1 MPSLE
6 EQGGRSLSSPEQLLA
21 HLLYDTHRDK
31 LWAGVEY
38 RQRILRRWK
47 IAAGSSVLEIGC
59 GQGEFTAPHR
69 TDQPTNLQ
77 PFIPCAVTL
86 HLATTFDNYRNPCSA
101 SQVFVNRSMS

>member
-59 GQGEFTAPHR
+59 GQGEFTVCLA
-69 TDQPTNLQ
+69 DAVGPTGS
-77 PFIPCAVTL
+77 IVAVD
-86 HLATTFDNYRNPCSA
+86 LACPGWGI
-101 SQVFVNRSMS
+101 

>member
-1 MPSLE
+1 MV
-6 EQGGRSLSSPEQLLA
+6 
-21 HLLYDTHRDK
+21 
-31 LWAGVEY
+31 W
-38 RQRILRRWK
+38 
-47 IAAGSSVLEIGC
+47 SVLADLALGAS
-59 GQGEFTAPHR
+59 APHR